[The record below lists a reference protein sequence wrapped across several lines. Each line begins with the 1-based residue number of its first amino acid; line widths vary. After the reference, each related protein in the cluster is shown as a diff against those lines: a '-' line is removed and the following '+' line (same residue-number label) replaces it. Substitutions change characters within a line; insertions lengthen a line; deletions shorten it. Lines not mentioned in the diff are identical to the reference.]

1 MSLDEFLVVLP
12 KNRGIP
18 EKITLGWIQTKK
30 KTEISGRIIV
40 IVYEIITEKDL

>member
-30 KTEISGRIIV
+30 SEISGRIIV